1 MKNIIKFI
9 LRMAVVAGIVIGIVF
24 AINHFTGRKDAL
36 LVSNKSV
43 DANIV
48 ERYVESATDVESY
61 IESNT
66 AKRKRIDALNKIN
79 TVLIEYYNHYL
90 TNSIFEN
97 SKDEGFAKSIVKEIE
112 ILETKIDDTKY
123 YMNLAKSN
131 GISQTERDLRV
142 NNVINFYL
150 AQTEQ
155 LFKIND
161 MLKNY
166 VYKVNYKFTSP
177 KSVYEVQLE
186 MIKDYSKYVFDNEIN
201 GKINADNLGDTLSS
215 PQQNGFLK
223 VYEKFMNRQKFSV
236 NGDKETKLFDRY
248 SSITNEYLTE
258 FYNHVFDQQGYIDS
272 VEDMS
277 MKNNLDALYNYI
289 MQSSF

>member
-9 LRMAVVAGIVIGIVF
+9 LRMAVVAGIVVGIVF
-24 AINHFTGRKDAL
+24 AINHFTGRKDSL
-36 LVSNKSV
+36 LISNKSV
-43 DANIV
+43 DSNIV

-112 ILETKIDDTKY
+112 ILETKIDNTKY
-123 YMNLAKSN
+123 YMSLVKSN

-155 LFKIND
+155 LFKIDD

-166 VYKVNYKFTSP
+166 VYKVNYQTASP

-201 GKINADNLGDTLSS
+201 GKINADNLGNALSS

-223 VYEKFMNRQKFSV
+223 VYDKFMNRQKFSV

-258 FYNHVFDQQGYIDS
+258 FYNHVFDQQGYIAS
-272 VEDMS
+272 VENES
-277 MKNNLDALYNYI
+277 MKYNLDALYNYI

>member
-9 LRMAVVAGIVIGIVF
+9 LRMAVVAGIVVGIVF

-43 DANIV
+43 DSNIV

-223 VYEKFMNRQKFSV
+223 VYDKFMNRQKFSV

-258 FYNHVFDQQGYIDS
+258 FYNHVFDQQGYIES

>member
-9 LRMAVVAGIVIGIVF
+9 LRMAVVAGIVVGIVF

-223 VYEKFMNRQKFSV
+223 VYDKFMNRQKFSV

-258 FYNHVFDQQGYIDS
+258 FYNHVFDQQGYIES

>member
-43 DANIV
+43 DSNIV

-97 SKDEGFAKSIVKEIE
+97 SKDEGLAKSIVKEIE
-112 ILETKIDDTKY
+112 ILETKIDNTKY

-258 FYNHVFDQQGYIDS
+258 FYNHVFDQQGYIES